1 MQFGFKS
8 KHSTTLCTTILKEI
22 INYYV
27 RRNSNIYCCFLDA
40 SKAFD
45 KIHFGK
51 LFKTLIS
58 KKVPPLVIRLIF
70 NSYMCSILTKGSTC
84 RNIPKP

>member
-1 MQFGFKS
+1 MHMHIES
-8 KHSTTLCTTILKEI
+8 LCSTVLKEI

-51 LFKTLIS
+51 LS
-58 KKVPPLVIRLIF
+58 KR
-70 NSYMCSILTKGSTC
+70 
-84 RNIPKP
+84 